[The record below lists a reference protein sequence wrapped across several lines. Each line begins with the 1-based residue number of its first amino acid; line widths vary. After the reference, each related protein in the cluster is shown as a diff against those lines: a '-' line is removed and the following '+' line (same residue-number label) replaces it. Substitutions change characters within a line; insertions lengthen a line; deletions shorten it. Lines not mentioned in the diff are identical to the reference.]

1 MHRAVRL
8 FGGLT
13 FAGCNYLSSNVFLIV
28 VYVVDLMPMWDV
40 DAGWIVP
47 LPSPPLASTP
57 PGTHP
62 PQYFGWGDVNGNIP
76 ANIITYFWI

>member
-1 MHRAVRL
+1 MRRAVRL

-13 FAGCNYLSSNVFLIV
+13 LAGCNYLSSNVFLIV

-47 LPSPPLASTP
+47 LPSPHRTAEVPTYSCPTTLAQ
-57 PGTHP
+57 GCLQLQHWLM
-62 PQYFGWGDVNGNIP
+62 F
-76 ANIITYFWI
+76 

>member
-1 MHRAVRL
+1 MRRAVRL

-13 FAGCNYLSSNVFLIV
+13 LAGCNYPSSDVFLIV

-47 LPSPPLASTP
+47 S
-57 PGTHP
+57 G
-62 PQYFGWGDVNGNIP
+62 
-76 ANIITYFWI
+76 